1 MKKRLPLLLFLLYL
15 AVVLRITVFRSGF
28 GTHALFGGNL
38 NLTVFAAYLPLLRA
52 HRWGTFVYL
61 FFGNIAWFV
70 PFGFFLRRR
79 GRSLPQTLLLG
90 LAFSLT
96 IETLQFVF
104 ATGVSELDDLILNT
118 VGVGFGALA
127 TLSRRAPYPDKTAS
141 KSSPPTRGSKSP
153 TAPARPRRTRPA
165 AR

>member
-1 MKKRLPLLLFLLYL
+1 MKKHLPLLLFLLYL
-15 AVVLRITVFRSGF
+15 AVVLRITAFRRGF
-28 GTHALFGGNL
+28 GTYALFGGRL
-38 NLTVFAAYLPLLRA
+38 NLTVFAGYLPLLRA

-61 FFGNIAWFV
+61 FFGNIGWFV

-90 LAFSLT
+90 LAFSLM

-118 VGVGFGALA
+118 AGAGIGWLVPMKKGD
-127 TLSRRAPYPDKTAS
+127 TT
-141 KSSPPTRGSKSP
+141 
-153 TAPARPRRTRPA
+153 
-165 AR
+165 